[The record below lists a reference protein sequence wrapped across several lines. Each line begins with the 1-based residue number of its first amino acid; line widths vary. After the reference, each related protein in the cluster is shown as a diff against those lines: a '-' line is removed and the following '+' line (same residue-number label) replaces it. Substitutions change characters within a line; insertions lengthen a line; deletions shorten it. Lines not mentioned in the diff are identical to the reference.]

1 MRERDSIRN
10 IKGVGQKAESL
21 YAKLGI
27 YTIGDLLTHYPRQYD
42 VYKPVQP
49 VSEAVDGNVIVLD
62 VSLAT
67 KPKISYVRNLKIVSC
82 TMRDSSGSIPV
93 SWFNMPYLLRS
104 LKMGTHYLL
113 RGKVI
118 SKRGRLML
126 QQPKMLQY
134 EEYRSMLYRLQP
146 LYPLTAGLTNNAIK
160 KAVDQALS
168 QAELDAEFLPLDM
181 RKKYNLVL
189 HKKALQDIH
198 FPSKEADFFAARNR
212 LVFEEFFL
220 FTLAMHQMKQN
231 RHQKPSDYILHPG
244 DKVFALLENLPY
256 ELTEGQKQ
264 AVDEIAADVSSGFV
278 MNRLIQGDVGS
289 GKTIVAQIAL
299 LIAVEQGHQGAIMV
313 PTEVLAEQHYETF
326 CEMFDP
332 LQVRVGLLT
341 GSMTAAEKRDMQAQI
356 AAGEIDIVVGTQ
368 ALIQDKVEYKDLAMI
383 VTDEQH
389 RFGVRQRESFYAKGH
404 TPHMLVMSATPIP
417 RTLAIILYGEL
428 DISVIKGLP
437 KGRLPIQNC
446 VVDTGYR
453 PQSYRFIEK
462 EVEKGHQA
470 YVICPMVE
478 ESENMEA
485 ENVTDYAQTLREE
498 MSTKIRIEVLHGK
511 MKPAQK
517 NEIEVGIN
525 VPNATVMMVENAER
539 FGLAQLH
546 QLRGRVGR
554 GSAQSYCIFMMGKPS
569 KETKQRLQVLEQSND
584 GFLVAE
590 EDLKLR
596 GPGDLFGDLNF
607 KLADIYQDA
616 AILKQANEAA
626 AGFERTDIIE
636 MCKKYRGL
644 REKIQTYT
652 DEIFL

>member
-1 MRERDSIRN
+1 
-10 IKGVGQKAESL
+10 
-21 YAKLGI
+21 
-27 YTIGDLLTHYPRQYD
+27 
-42 VYKPVQP
+42 
-49 VSEAVDGNVIVLD
+49 
-62 VSLAT
+62 
-67 KPKISYVRNLKIVSC
+67 
-82 TMRDSSGSIPV
+82 
-93 SWFNMPYLLRS
+93 
-104 LKMGTHYLL
+104 
-113 RGKVI
+113 
-118 SKRGRLML
+118 
-126 QQPKMLQY
+126 
-134 EEYRSMLYRLQP
+134 
-146 LYPLTAGLTNNAIK
+146 
-160 KAVDQALS
+160 
-168 QAELDAEFLPLDM
+168 
-181 RKKYNLVL
+181 
-189 HKKALQDIH
+189 
-198 FPSKEADFFAARNR
+198 
-212 LVFEEFFL
+212 
-220 FTLAMHQMKQN
+220 MKQN

-517 NEIEVGIN
+517 NEIMERFVSGAIDVLVSTTVIEVGIN

-596 GPGDLFGDLNF
+596 GPGDLFGIRQSGDLNF